1 VVLGRPVVSS
11 MVLAAALLGPGCGS
25 EQPSADEEQEQEQ
38 ERLVAELA
46 EDLQAETGGTLDGE
60 ASRCVAEGLVDAVG
74 LERFEEVVAAAA
86 ADEDSELRMQV
97 IDVFASCDA
106 LEPLIDAP

>member
-11 MVLAAALLGPGCGS
+11 MVLAAALVATACGS
-25 EQPSADEEQEQEQ
+25 EPSADEEQ

-46 EDLQAETGGTLDGE
+46 EDLQVETGGTLDEGT
-60 ASRCVAEGLVDAVG
+60 SRCVADGLVESVG
-74 LERFEEVVAAAA
+74 VERFEEVVAAAA
-86 ADEDSELRMQV
+86 AEDDLELRTQV